1 MLQDYKELSSNQF
14 KIDNNRAYDIKYT
27 WSNSS
32 EKLET
37 LKTFIEGK
45 DQAAVV
51 TFSGPVQ
58 DYIKNNSTLNSIL
71 HSFKWLGQ

>member
-1 MLQDYKELSSNQF
+1 LSSNQI

-32 EKLET
+32 ERVES

-51 TFSGPVQ
+51 TFSSPLQ
-58 DYIKNNSTLNSIL
+58 DFNKINSTLDSVLN
-71 HSFKWLGQ
+71 SFKWLGQ